1 MNFFRQDSIISTNIN
16 YSYNI
21 FIQDLNKLKSI
32 YPFIHTGSIGK
43 SIMGK
48 DIPFIKIGVG
58 TNEVFYSAAYHAN
71 EWITSPVLMKF
82 LADYCYCY
90 ANNLPIFGQSSNLL
104 FNISTIYIVPM
115 VNPDGVDLV
124 TGALPPN
131 SPSYTQAAKIA
142 YGFATIPFPNGWK
155 ANIRGV
161 DLNLQFPAGWQN
173 AKEIKYAQGFTR
185 TSTT

>member
-58 TNEVFYSAAYHAN
+58 TNEVLYSAAYHAN
-71 EWITSPVLMKF
+71 EWITSPV
-82 LADYCYCY
+82 
-90 ANNLPIFGQSSNLL
+90 NEIFSRLL
-104 FNISTIYIVPM
+104 
-115 VNPDGVDLV
+115 L
-124 TGALPPN
+124 LLC
-131 SPSYTQAAKIA
+131 K
-142 YGFATIPFPNGWK
+142 
-155 ANIRGV
+155 
-161 DLNLQFPAGWQN
+161 
-173 AKEIKYAQGFTR
+173 
-185 TSTT
+185 